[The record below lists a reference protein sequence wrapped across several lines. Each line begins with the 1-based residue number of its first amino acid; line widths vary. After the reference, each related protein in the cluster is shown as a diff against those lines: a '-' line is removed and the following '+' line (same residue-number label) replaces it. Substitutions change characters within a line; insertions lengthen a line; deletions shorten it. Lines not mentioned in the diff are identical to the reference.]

1 MIAKEPVRRLD
12 PDKVVDSALALA
24 DVEGPASVTLRRL
37 ATQHS
42 VTPMA
47 LYRHFKDKDDLL
59 AALGD
64 RLLADVVV
72 PEPTGARWDEQLTEV
87 LTAFVTALRAHPK
100 LADLTLTRILV
111 SEAGL
116 AMSERIM
123 ELLTEGGFSIDDA
136 AEVGRQ
142 SVCSLISLVTTDP
155 ITREVTDPVAREDS
169 LRMKRAALAALSP
182 RKYPLITAAADTLI
196 CPTSPDRYYAL
207 GIELVVAG
215 ICGVLKK
222 EQ

>member
-24 DVEGPASVTLRRL
+24 DMEGPASVTLRRL

-64 RLLADVVV
+64 RLLADVVL
-72 PEPTGARWDEQLTEV
+72 PEPTDDRWDLRLTEV
-87 LTAFVTALRAHPK
+87 LTAFVTALREHPK

-116 AMSERIM
+116 SMSERIM

-169 LRMKRAALAALSP
+169 LRMKRAALAGLSP

-196 CPTSPDRYYAL
+196 CPTSTDRYYAL

>member
-1 MIAKEPVRRLD
+1 VTSKEPARRLD
-12 PDKVVDSALALA
+12 PEKVVDTALKIADDEGSAA
-24 DVEGPASVTLRRL
+24 VTLRRL
-37 ATQHS
+37 ATMHG

-64 RLLADVVV
+64 RLLADVVL
-72 PEPTGARWDEQLTEV
+72 PKPTDEPWDHQLHEV
-87 LTAFVTALRAHPK
+87 LSAFVTALRGHPR

-116 AMSERIM
+116 AMAERAM
-123 ELLTEGGFSIDDA
+123 ELITEGGFSVDDA
-136 AEVGRQ
+136 AEAGRQ
-142 SVCSLISLVTTDP
+142 SICSLISLVMTDP
-155 ITREVTDPVAREDS
+155 MTREVNDPAAREDS
-169 LRMKRAALAALSP
+169 LRRKRASLAALSP

-196 CPTSPDRYYAL
+196 CPTDRDRYYAL
-207 GIELVVAG
+207 GIDMTVAG
-215 ICGVLKK
+215 IRGVLDK

>member
-24 DVEGPASVTLRRL
+24 DVEGPAAVTLRRL

-64 RLLADVVV
+64 RLLADVVL
-72 PEPTGARWDEQLTEV
+72 PEPTDERWDQQLTKV

-100 LADLTLTRILV
+100 LADLTLTRILA

-196 CPTSPDRYYAL
+196 CPTSTDRYYAL